1 MREFFQIFVSP
12 GYVNYNAFT
21 IGSNPR
27 LEAEYIERHLGD
39 LSPLQ
44 ESRLIQLRKWL
55 TETHKGKVC
64 TITFICCYVEV
75 WILSKSCNAIF
86 FLQCLNFSFT
96 RFAVLLQDEISQIS
110 KVQCHNVIF
119 NISHTYDFAVGTV
132 IILFAVM
139 LTAWCKMPCQ

>member
-1 MREFFQIFVSP
+1 MREFFQSFLSL
-12 GYVNYNAFT
+12 GYVRYNAFT

-64 TITFICCYVEV
+64 TITFIRCYLEV
-75 WILSKSCNAIF
+75 
-86 FLQCLNFSFT
+86 
-96 RFAVLLQDEISQIS
+96 
-110 KVQCHNVIF
+110 
-119 NISHTYDFAVGTV
+119 
-132 IILFAVM
+132 
-139 LTAWCKMPCQ
+139 